1 MRYCG
6 CSVKNQVLE
15 IAWLSLNRLSSS
27 IFCCLSVSLLGT
39 RNTQLNLHLFKYIQA
54 YKPYFDPE
62 EYLQVP
68 TVITFW
74 SIHWIFLWPIWWV
87 TPSIL
92 RLVLLLFKQLWL
104 FFAIEQNLYSYN
116 VSAHDL
122 EAQQQQEQEQE
133 QNHNHNQQYEE
144 DQEHHNQEQIVP
156 DGGWGWVVA
165 LGAALVQMQE
175 LQFDKTENRNQF
187 ENGSSQS
194 IKLTVLMQ
202 CATLATTFGVYFA
215 HLTSLGEVSKK
226 NIMPTKKWAK
236 TCQYRKK

>member
-1 MRYCG
+1 M
-6 CSVKNQVLE
+6 SVSVSILYLWDEILWMFGEEQVLE

-92 RLVLLLFKQLWL
+92 RLVCSFIWWIYRHI
-104 FFAIEQNLYSYN
+104 FFETIENLHSHFNCNKKRTKMIYIETYAVLSF
-116 VSAHDL
+116 AK
-122 EAQQQQEQEQE
+122 
-133 QNHNHNQQYEE
+133 
-144 DQEHHNQEQIVP
+144 
-156 DGGWGWVVA
+156 VVA
-165 LGAALVQMQE
+165 IFAFLVCKI
-175 LQFDKTENRNQF
+175 FDKF
-187 ENGSSQS
+187 
-194 IKLTVLMQ
+194 
-202 CATLATTFGVYFA
+202 
-215 HLTSLGEVSKK
+215 
-226 NIMPTKKWAK
+226 
-236 TCQYRKK
+236 

>member
-92 RLVLLLFKQLWL
+92 RLVFLVLSSGWTTVSLLKIILLPSWPRINFRR
-104 FFAIEQNLYSYN
+104 QNTTCGGRQADRATSQYPGLPVTELVCNNGITESSE
-116 VSAHDL
+116 SAS
-122 EAQQQQEQEQE
+122 
-133 QNHNHNQQYEE
+133 
-144 DQEHHNQEQIVP
+144 
-156 DGGWGWVVA
+156 
-165 LGAALVQMQE
+165 AAMFPV
-175 LQFDKTENRNQF
+175 RN
-187 ENGSSQS
+187 E
-194 IKLTVLMQ
+194 IKR
-202 CATLATTFGVYFA
+202 A
-215 HLTSLGEVSKK
+215 
-226 NIMPTKKWAK
+226 
-236 TCQYRKK
+236 

>member
-27 IFCCLSVSLLGT
+27 IFCYLSVSLLGT

-92 RLVLLLFKQLWL
+92 RLVYLL
-104 FFAIEQNLYSYN
+104 
-116 VSAHDL
+116 H
-122 EAQQQQEQEQE
+122 
-133 QNHNHNQQYEE
+133 
-144 DQEHHNQEQIVP
+144 
-156 DGGWGWVVA
+156 
-165 LGAALVQMQE
+165 LV
-175 LQFDKTENRNQF
+175 
-187 ENGSSQS
+187 
-194 IKLTVLMQ
+194 
-202 CATLATTFGVYFA
+202 
-215 HLTSLGEVSKK
+215 
-226 NIMPTKKWAK
+226 KKWITYQQK
-236 TCQYRKK
+236 WRPVWRRWRWQKESKCSRQVCRISGLQETSEINCFHLYDLHLSSLQKIR

>member
-92 RLVLLLFKQLWL
+92 RLVLVVIVLGHKIHIFIPKFGQNSIFFLNVPIGGVHRSRNYSLKKTVFTAFLREDAKEITFWMNLAFPWLPFRKNVQL
-104 FFAIEQNLYSYN
+104 
-116 VSAHDL
+116 
-122 EAQQQQEQEQE
+122 
-133 QNHNHNQQYEE
+133 
-144 DQEHHNQEQIVP
+144 
-156 DGGWGWVVA
+156 
-165 LGAALVQMQE
+165 
-175 LQFDKTENRNQF
+175 
-187 ENGSSQS
+187 
-194 IKLTVLMQ
+194 
-202 CATLATTFGVYFA
+202 
-215 HLTSLGEVSKK
+215 
-226 NIMPTKKWAK
+226 
-236 TCQYRKK
+236 

>member
-92 RLVLLLFKQLWL
+92 RLVFWHSSNYTTITFSQWMSILRM
-104 FFAIEQNLYSYN
+104 I
-116 VSAHDL
+116 VSKEKSRRFIYCGKVFLGTVTQVKGADSFSIFTKALRVPAGLRVGLDIFTTDL
-122 EAQQQQEQEQE
+122 ETFL
-133 QNHNHNQQYEE
+133 
-144 DQEHHNQEQIVP
+144 HHVDFQAIFLFVRKH
-156 DGGWGWVVA
+156 
-165 LGAALVQMQE
+165 LGACCKYLSVWG
-175 LQFDKTENRNQF
+175 FS
-187 ENGSSQS
+187 GS
-194 IKLTVLMQ
+194 
-202 CATLATTFGVYFA
+202 TFFFF
-215 HLTSLGEVSKK
+215 
-226 NIMPTKKWAK
+226 I
-236 TCQYRKK
+236 